1 MKKLFLLSMMC
12 FMALA
17 MNAQSFVD
25 LGLPSGTKW
34 KAENQK
40 GLNSYDDAMAKYG
53 NRIPTKAQW
62 EELDIECT
70 WEWTGSGYKV
80 TGPNGNSIELPAEG
94 FRFCDGDVDR
104 VGSDGFY
111 WSSTPSGSDNA
122 WNLYFRSSKVR
133 MRSLYRCVGRS
144 VRLVQD

>member
-34 KAENQK
+34 KTQNQN
-40 GLNSYDDAMAKYG
+40 GFYNYNEAMSKYG
-53 NRIPTKAQW
+53 NRIPSITQW

-70 WEWTGSGYKV
+70 WEWTGSGYIV
-80 TGPNGNSIELPAEG
+80 TGPNGNSITLPAEG
-94 FRFCDGDVDR
+94 YRYCDGSVYYG
-104 VGSDGFY
+104 GSNACY
-111 WSSTPSGSDNA
+111 WSSTPDGSDDA
-122 WNLYFRSSKVR
+122 WNLYFNSSEVDV
-133 MRSLYRCVGRS
+133 YYCNRCSGRS
-144 VRLVQD
+144 VRLVQK

>member
-12 FMALA
+12 FMAFV

-94 FRFCDGDVDR
+94 FRDCDWSAR
-104 VGSDGFY
+104 CVGSDGGY
-111 WSSTPSGSDNA
+111 WSSTPSGSGYA
-122 WNLYFRSSKVR
+122 WYLGFNSSGVG
-133 MRSLYRCVGRS
+133 MYSSYRCYGRS